1 MTEPKIRDYLL
12 GLIDAKDLV
21 KADRPV
27 SNKVEP
33 YWKVVD
39 MIQEGEFFIE
49 PKHLIAVCDD
59 VLDNKMSP
67 ETLDNL
73 AFILIASD
81 YFTWDTEDKK
91 GEKVGEVL
99 NEWCNPTI
107 NFPLTVH
114 NVRQWKN
121 YLTTGYR
128 EMGR

>member
-12 GLIDAKDLV
+12 RLIDANELV
-21 KADRPV
+21 KAGRPV
-27 SNKVEP
+27 SDKVEP

-39 MIQEGEFFIE
+39 MIQEGEFEIE

-59 VLDNKMSP
+59 VLENKMAP
-67 ETLDNL
+67 GHLDNL
-73 AFILIASD
+73 AFILIGSD
-81 YFTWDTEDKK
+81 YFTWDTEDRD

-99 NEWCNPTI
+99 MEWCNLTI

-121 YLTTGYR
+121 YLSTGYR
-128 EMGR
+128 EMDR